1 MKNTDYVET
10 QCAALQF
17 VYGSDSLYTQGEADF
32 NNFTGGY
39 WSDAQQ
45 HVSPRCI
52 FKPSSAQK
60 VSVVVLLSR
69 LTQCPFAAKSGGH
82 AAMAGASS
90 IEGGITVS
98 FANMN
103 GISLSKDKKIASVG
117 PGNIWGHV
125 YEALAKSD
133 LTVIG
138 GRLFN
143 IGVGGLTTGGMFSS
157 FPARM

>member
-1 MKNTDYVET
+1 M
-10 QCAALQF
+10 
-17 VYGSDSLYTQGEADF
+17 VYGSDSVYYQGEASF
-32 NNFTGGY
+32 SNFTGGY

-45 HVSPRCI
+45 HVNPRCI
-52 FKPSSAQK
+52 FKPSKAQD

-82 AAMAGASS
+82 AAMVGASS

-103 GISLSKDKKIASVG
+103 NISLSRDKKIASVG
-117 PGNIWGHV
+117 PGNVWGHV
-125 YEALAKSD
+125 YEAMAKSD

-143 IGVGGLTTGGMFSS
+143 IGFGGLTTGGTFLSS
-157 FPARM
+157 PARITDSHDGY